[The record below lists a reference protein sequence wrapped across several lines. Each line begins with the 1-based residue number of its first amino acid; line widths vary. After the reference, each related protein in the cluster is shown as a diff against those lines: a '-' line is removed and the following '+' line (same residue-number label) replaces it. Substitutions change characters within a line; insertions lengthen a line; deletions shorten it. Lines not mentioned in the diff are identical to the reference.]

1 MRAKMEACQVKPQVK
16 KKGQLPKPPPKPV
29 KELKA
34 SPRYSE
40 SRSVE
45 AENSKEKL
53 SVMSELSTSKDSLS
67 GHNQDKV
74 GLFGRMFRKSPKPPE
89 NNQTNEDQCS
99 LHDNMSG
106 STDSLSENSKLHR
119 QLSPDSKMGEM
130 ESEEEKL
137 SVKSELST
145 SKDSLSEHNQDKVG
159 LFGRMFRKSPKPP
172 ENNQTNEDQR
182 SLHDNMSGSSDS
194 LSENSKGKGLFF
206 GGLLRKTPKEGI
218 PVQEKSIFGGMLK
231 KTPKPA
237 ETTSSDEELVQE
249 VKTEN
254 KLTGSSETLS
264 NANVSKEKGGS
275 LFSGLL
281 KKTPKPSEKTS
292 DFANRE
298 ALRELSASNEDLTAS
313 EDDLSEK
320 SNTKDKNIFSNIF
333 KKPQKKA
340 LDSAAGK
347 ELEVKTEN
355 ELSGSSEK
363 LSDATVSKN
372 RELSASN
379 DDLTASDDDL
389 SEKSN
394 TKDKNIFSNI
404 FKKPQKQTL
413 DAAAGKELEVKSEN
427 ELSGS
432 NEKLSD
438 ATVSE
443 EKGGSL
449 FSGLLKK
456 TPKPSEKTS
465 DFANREALREL
476 SASNED
482 LTASDDD
489 LSEKSNTK
497 DKNIFSNIFKK
508 PQKKALDAAAGKELE
523 VKSENE
529 LSGSNEKLSDAT
541 VSKEKGGSLF
551 SGLLKKTPK
560 PSEKTSDFA
569 NREALRELSASNED
583 LTASDDDLSEKSN
596 TKDKNIFSNIFKKP
610 QKKALDAAAGKELEV
625 KSENELSGSNEKLSD
640 ATVSKEKGGS
650 LFSGLLKKTPKPSE
664 KTSDFANREA
674 LRELSASNEDLTASE
689 DDLSEKSNTKDKN
702 IFKKPQ
708 KKELDSAAGKELEV
722 KTENELSCSSE
733 KLWDANVSKE
743 REGQR
748 VLSASNDDL
757 MASDENTTK
766 HKNIFSNMF
775 KTPQKQVWDAAAG
788 KELEVKTANELSG
801 SNEKLSDANAP
812 KEKRGGLAG
821 IFIRSSSIDNLLEE
835 EKSVFSG
842 MFKKSHK
849 PSKQA
854 TSDEESN
861 TGKEKS
867 MSASCE
873 SLSEATVLKE
883 KTVGLVGYFK
893 KSPKPAPRT
902 IVTKDPLSEMEVHSS
917 SDSLT
922 ETAEESVNL
931 ERLEQG
937 RLSRSRTIKKKKR
950 VVSFRLKK
958 TLYRVPKADQ
968 ISEEMPL
975 IEEAV
980 ELQELTQATSKTSTV
995 EVQPIEMASYPSED
1009 NPMESEEEGDELMQ
1023 WWNTVKGWAE
1033 WNETNNFPDNEEMAL
1048 EQAADRVYMAA
1059 CLFVRLF
1066 NQRGASLQH
1075 RILELLAL
1083 ADAADQFHK
1092 KTVAAAVGGG
1102 VASVAGSIATIT
1114 GLILAPFTFGASIIV
1129 TAVGISV
1136 ATAGS
1141 ITSATANITDAV
1153 HSNMD
1158 RKKLEKM
1165 IQDYQDEINVIRE
1178 CLEFVQAGM
1187 DTLQEW
1193 DFDKY
1198 SQSAAKKALNHNIK
1212 HVMKEGGRAGKALMI
1227 NTDKLIST
1235 VQILGTAGGAAKAV
1249 QAISVTTGVMSA
1261 LFLALDVFFLA
1272 KDSHELRKGAKTK
1285 FANKIRDV
1293 CKELQDGLLEL
1304 NKVKTQ
1310 LQKTMDGIEVEE
1322 YEEIHEV
1329 EVEVDDDLA
1338 SDPKKLAELEQ
1349 ELDLLEEKLNKKTEE
1364 DEKKYNEMKKDK
1376 GNTAKGTKT
1385 GEDKDKVDDQDGN
1398 KETLKTKHNKEKKLD
1413 SKFEI
1418 TDEKNEQKI
1427 EKVNLA
1433 KVEVVKDKSP
1443 RESKTD
1449 KETENSVTAEKK
1461 KQGSRNDTNKEKEK
1475 IKTKEHDKYAQYESK
1490 QEQHGR
1496 AHLKR
1501 ESERSK
1507 SRRDAERESHT
1518 KKEVDHGRKVER
1530 RAMDGRA
1537 EMSKKSEETEN
1548 SGTQRE
1554 DDFRKKSHLSQMR
1567 RDHHESTNPREEYK
1581 RHHTRTAVAREESM
1595 EVRVR
1600 GGNGSI
1606 RKHSGSTQDKEKVEQ
1621 RKSRDGE
1628 RDKEGRR
1635 SHRGSRGRSS
1645 ILEDGL
1651 YI

>member
-1 MRAKMEACQVKPQVK
+1 MSAKMEACQVKPQVK

-218 PVQEKSIFGGMLK
+218 PVQEYEDNEISSESLTKNSIKEKSIFGGMLK

-333 KKPQKKA
+333 KKPQK
-340 LDSAAGK
+340 
-347 ELEVKTEN
+347 
-355 ELSGSSEK
+355 
-363 LSDATVSKN
+363 
-372 RELSASN
+372 
-379 DDLTASDDDL
+379 
-389 SEKSN
+389 
-394 TKDKNIFSNI
+394 
-404 FKKPQKQTL
+404 QT
-413 DAAAGKELEVKSEN
+413 
-427 ELSGS
+427 
-432 NEKLSD
+432 
-438 ATVSE
+438 
-443 EKGGSL
+443 
-449 FSGLLKK
+449 
-456 TPKPSEKTS
+456 
-465 DFANREALREL
+465 
-476 SASNED
+476 
-482 LTASDDD
+482 
-489 LSEKSNTK
+489 
-497 DKNIFSNIFKK
+497 
-508 PQKKALDAAAGKELE
+508 LDAAAGKELE

-610 QKKALDAAAGKELEV
+610 QKKALDAAAGKLEV

-674 LRELSASNEDLTASE
+674 LRELSASNEDLTASD

-702 IFKKPQ
+702 IFSNIFKKPQ
-708 KKELDSAAGKELEV
+708 KKALDSAAGKELEV

-849 PSKQA
+849 PSKEA

-968 ISEEMPL
+968 ISEKIPL

-980 ELQELTQATSKTSTV
+980 ELQELTQATSKTESTV

-1092 KTVAAAVGGG
+1092 KTVTAAVGGG

-1567 RDHHESTNPREEYK
+1567 RDHPDHESTNHREEYK

-1595 EVRVR
+1595 EARVR

>member
-1 MRAKMEACQVKPQVK
+1 MSAKMEACQVKPQVK

-218 PVQEKSIFGGMLK
+218 PVQEYEDNEISSESLTKNSIKEKSIFGGMLK

-333 KKPQKKA
+333 KKPQK
-340 LDSAAGK
+340 
-347 ELEVKTEN
+347 
-355 ELSGSSEK
+355 
-363 LSDATVSKN
+363 
-372 RELSASN
+372 
-379 DDLTASDDDL
+379 
-389 SEKSN
+389 
-394 TKDKNIFSNI
+394 
-404 FKKPQKQTL
+404 QT
-413 DAAAGKELEVKSEN
+413 
-427 ELSGS
+427 
-432 NEKLSD
+432 
-438 ATVSE
+438 
-443 EKGGSL
+443 
-449 FSGLLKK
+449 
-456 TPKPSEKTS
+456 
-465 DFANREALREL
+465 
-476 SASNED
+476 
-482 LTASDDD
+482 
-489 LSEKSNTK
+489 
-497 DKNIFSNIFKK
+497 
-508 PQKKALDAAAGKELE
+508 LDAAAGKELE

-674 LRELSASNEDLTASE
+674 LRELSASNEDLTASD

-702 IFKKPQ
+702 IFSNIFKKPQ
-708 KKELDSAAGKELEV
+708 KKALDSAAGKLEV

-788 KELEVKTANELSG
+788 KLEVKTANELSG

-849 PSKQA
+849 PSKEA

-968 ISEEMPL
+968 ISEKIPL

-980 ELQELTQATSKTSTV
+980 ELQELTQATSKTESTV

-1092 KTVAAAVGGG
+1092 KTVTAAVGGG

-1567 RDHHESTNPREEYK
+1567 RDHPDHESTNHREEYK

-1595 EVRVR
+1595 EARVR

>member
-1 MRAKMEACQVKPQVK
+1 MEACQVKPQVK

-218 PVQEKSIFGGMLK
+218 PVQEYEDNEISSESLTKNSIKEKSIFGGMLK

-333 KKPQKKA
+333 KKPQK
-340 LDSAAGK
+340 
-347 ELEVKTEN
+347 
-355 ELSGSSEK
+355 
-363 LSDATVSKN
+363 
-372 RELSASN
+372 
-379 DDLTASDDDL
+379 
-389 SEKSN
+389 
-394 TKDKNIFSNI
+394 
-404 FKKPQKQTL
+404 QT
-413 DAAAGKELEVKSEN
+413 
-427 ELSGS
+427 
-432 NEKLSD
+432 
-438 ATVSE
+438 
-443 EKGGSL
+443 
-449 FSGLLKK
+449 
-456 TPKPSEKTS
+456 
-465 DFANREALREL
+465 
-476 SASNED
+476 
-482 LTASDDD
+482 
-489 LSEKSNTK
+489 
-497 DKNIFSNIFKK
+497 
-508 PQKKALDAAAGKELE
+508 LDAAAGKELE

-674 LRELSASNEDLTASE
+674 LRELSASNEDLTASD

-702 IFKKPQ
+702 IFSNIFKKPQ
-708 KKELDSAAGKELEV
+708 KKALDSAAGKELEV

-849 PSKQA
+849 PSKEA

-968 ISEEMPL
+968 ISEKIPL

-980 ELQELTQATSKTSTV
+980 ELQELTQATSKTESTV

-1092 KTVAAAVGGG
+1092 KTVTAAVGGG

-1567 RDHHESTNPREEYK
+1567 RDHPDHESTNHREEYK

-1595 EVRVR
+1595 EARVR